1 LEIRYECRYDELVDI
16 GKIQRNPCNPNKH
29 SVEQIQRLARVIE
42 RNGWRNPLVVSKRS
56 GYLVKGEGR
65 LLASISLDLDVV
77 PVEYQDYAT
86 DDEEWSDL
94 IADNK
99 MSELSVQD
107 RETLKEIVSKM
118 DTTDYS
124 ATGFSQNEIDSLMD
138 CMKMSADYY
147 QSGNTQDTISV
158 GSYPSNPISISYIDD
173 LVNEELGNRENALST
188 VFTVSF
194 CFDNKYSALKEYIKE
209 NGKEELEKAIL
220 EKASVI

>member
-1 LEIRYECRYDELVDI
+1 MIRYECRYDKLVQI
-16 GKIQRNPCNPNKH
+16 GDIQRNPSNPNRH
-29 SVEQIQRLARVIE
+29 STEQIQRLARVIE

-65 LLASISLDLDVV
+65 LLASLSLGLEVV

-107 RETLKEIVSKM
+107 RESLKEIVSKM
-118 DTTDYS
+118 ETADYS
-124 ATGFSQNEIDSLMD
+124 ATGFTQSEIDNLMD
-138 CMKMSADYY
+138 VMKVSTENYPKGNNADTF
-147 QSGNTQDTISV
+147 SM
-158 GSYPSNPISISYIDD
+158 SYIDE
-173 LVNEELGNRENALST
+173 LMKEELGDRTNTLDTFFAIT
-188 VFTVSF
+188 FT
-194 CFDNKYSALKEYIKE
+194 FDNKYSALKEYIKE

>member
-1 LEIRYECRYDELVDI
+1 MIRYECRYDELVEI
-16 GKIQRNPCNPNKH
+16 GNIQRNPSNPNRH
-29 SVEQIQRLARVIE
+29 STEQIQRLARVIE
-42 RNGWRNPLVVSKRS
+42 RNGWRNPLVVSRRS

-65 LLASISLDLDVV
+65 LLASLSLGLEVV

-107 RETLKEIVSKM
+107 RESLKEIVSKM
-118 DTTDYS
+118 ETADYS
-124 ATGFSQNEIDSLMD
+124 ATGFSQSEIDSLMD
-138 CMKMSADYY
+138 CMKVSTDYY
-147 QSGNTQDTISV
+147 QSGNTADTFSM
-158 GSYPSNPISISYIDD
+158 SYIDE
-173 LVNEELGNRENALST
+173 LMKEELGDRTNALDT
-188 VFTVSF
+188 YFTVTFS
-194 CFDNKYSALKEYIKE
+194 FDNKYSALKEYIRE

>member
-1 LEIRYECRYDELVDI
+1 MIRYECRYDELVEI
-16 GKIQRNPCNPNKH
+16 GNIQRNPSNPNRH
-29 SVEQIQRLARVIE
+29 STEQIQRLARVIE

-65 LLASISLDLDVV
+65 LLASLSLGLEVV

-107 RETLKEIVSKM
+107 RESLKEIVSKM
-118 DTTDYS
+118 ETADYS
-124 ATGFSQNEIDSLMD
+124 ATGFSQSEIDNLMD
-138 CMKMSADYY
+138 VMKVSTDNYLK
-147 QSGNTQDTISV
+147 GNISDTFSV
-158 GSYPSNPISISYIDD
+158 SYIDE
-173 LVNEELGNRENALST
+173 LMKEELGDRTNTLDT
-188 VFTVSF
+188 FFTITFS
-194 CFDNKYSALKEYIKE
+194 FDNKYSALKEYIKE
-209 NGKEELEKAIL
+209 NGKEELQKAIL

>member
-1 LEIRYECRYDELVDI
+1 MQI
-16 GKIQRNPCNPNKH
+16 GDIQRNPSNPNRH
-29 SVEQIQRLARVIE
+29 STEQIQRLARVIE

-65 LLASISLDLDVV
+65 LLASLSLGLEVV
-77 PVEYQDYAT
+77 PAEYQDYAT

-107 RETLKEIVSKM
+107 RESLKEIVSKM
-118 DTTDYS
+118 ETADYS
-124 ATGFSQNEIDSLMD
+124 ATGFTQSEIDNLMD
-138 CMKMSADYY
+138 VMKVSTENYPKGNNADTF
-147 QSGNTQDTISV
+147 SM
-158 GSYPSNPISISYIDD
+158 SYIDE
-173 LVNEELGNRENALST
+173 LMKEELGDRTNTLDTFFAIT
-188 VFTVSF
+188 FT
-194 CFDNKYSALKEYIKE
+194 FDNKYSALKEYIKE

>member
-1 LEIRYECRYDELVDI
+1 MQI
-16 GKIQRNPCNPNKH
+16 GDIQRNPSNPNRH
-29 SVEQIQRLARVIE
+29 STEQIQRLARVIE

-65 LLASISLDLDVV
+65 LLASLSLGLEVV

-107 RETLKEIVSKM
+107 RESLKEVVSKM
-118 DTTDYS
+118 ETVDYS
-124 ATGFSQNEIDSLMD
+124 ATGFSQSEIDSLMD
-138 CMKMSADYY
+138 CMKVSTDNYLKGNNAD
-147 QSGNTQDTISV
+147 TFSV
-158 GSYPSNPISISYIDD
+158 SYIDE
-173 LVNEELGNRENALST
+173 LMKEELGDRTNALDTFFNITFS
-188 VFTVSF
+188 
-194 CFDNKYSALKEYIKE
+194 FDNKYSALKEYIKE

>member
-1 LEIRYECRYDELVDI
+1 MIRYECRYDELVEI
-16 GKIQRNPCNPNKH
+16 GNIQRNPSNPNRH
-29 SVEQIQRLARVIE
+29 STEQIQRLARVIE
-42 RNGWRNPLVVSKRS
+42 RNGWRNPLVVSRRS

-65 LLASISLDLDVV
+65 LLASLSLGLEVV

-107 RETLKEIVSKM
+107 RESLKEIVSKM
-118 DTTDYS
+118 ETADYS
-124 ATGFSQNEIDSLMD
+124 ATGFSQSEIDSLMD
-138 CMKMSADYY
+138 CMKVSTDYY
-147 QSGNTQDTISV
+147 QSGNTDDTFSM
-158 GSYPSNPISISYIDD
+158 SYIDE
-173 LVNEELGNRENALST
+173 LMKEELGDRTNALDT
-188 VFTVSF
+188 YFTVTFS
-194 CFDNKYSALKEYIKE
+194 FDNKYSALKEYIRE